1 MPHVTDLR
9 NQNAPHDHFATT
21 QWSMVIAAGEQQS
34 AAAHTALATLCENY
48 WYPIYAFVRRNGF
61 DTHEAQDVTQD
72 FFSRLLE
79 KEILQAADPERGR
92 FRSFLLAS
100 VSNFLANYRDR
111 LRAQKRGG
119 GRSPLSLDMV
129 LAEQRYACEP
139 AHQET
144 PEKLFH
150 RRWGVTVLER
160 ALQRLRDDYQQNE
173 RSVLFDRLKPSLVG
187 EKSVEQNRYQDIAVE
202 LQMSESA
209 VKVAAHRMRKRF
221 REFLQDEISQTLA
234 SPADIDDE
242 IRSLFTALQS

>member
-1 MPHVTDLR
+1 MSELTQQP
-9 NQNAPHDHFATT
+9 APRDYFATT
-21 QWSMVIAAGEQQS
+21 RWSMVIAAGEHRS
-34 AAAHTALATLCENY
+34 AASHTALATLCENY
-48 WYPIYAFVRRNGF
+48 WYPIYAFVRRRGF
-61 DTHEAQDVTQD
+61 DIHEAQDITQD

-79 KEILQAADPERGR
+79 KDVLQAADPERGR

-100 VSNFLANYRDR
+100 VSNFLANYRDQ

-119 GRSPLSLDMV
+119 GQTPLSLDMA

-173 RSVLFDRLKPSLVG
+173 RLPLFDRLKPSLLG
-187 EKSVEQNRYQDIAVE
+187 EKSVDANRYQDIAAE
-202 LQMSESA
+202 LGMSESA
-209 VKVAAHRMRKRF
+209 IKVAAHRMRKRF
-221 REFLQDEISQTLA
+221 REFLQDEIGQTLA
-234 SPADIDDE
+234 SQDDIDDE
-242 IRSLFTALQS
+242 IRSLFAALQS